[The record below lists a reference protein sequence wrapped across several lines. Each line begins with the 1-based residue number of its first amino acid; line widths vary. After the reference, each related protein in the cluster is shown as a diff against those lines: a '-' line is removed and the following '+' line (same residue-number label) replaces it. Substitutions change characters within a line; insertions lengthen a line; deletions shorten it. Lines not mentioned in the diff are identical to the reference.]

1 MEEKKYLSFIIFV
14 AFIYCITLRDMIF
27 LTKLVFLVGQLD
39 MKYQLIFVFIYGM
52 SVKLNKIKLYSAQ
65 F

>member
-14 AFIYCITLRDMIF
+14 AFIYCIKLRDMIF
-27 LTKLVFLVGQLD
+27 LTKFVFLVGQLD

-52 SVKLNKIKLYSAQ
+52 SVKLNKIKLYSAK